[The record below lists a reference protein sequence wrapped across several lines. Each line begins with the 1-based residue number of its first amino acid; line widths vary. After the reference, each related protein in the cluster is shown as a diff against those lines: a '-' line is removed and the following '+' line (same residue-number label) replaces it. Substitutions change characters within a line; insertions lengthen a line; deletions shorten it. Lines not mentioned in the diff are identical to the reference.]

1 MYDPQGIFVSAY
13 WISMVLYLVLVGT
26 IHRILPQVEGLP
38 DFRMS
43 RASPA
48 YRWLPLYVH
57 TLVAFMPL
65 VNVIL
70 LCVTVFLIARSV
82 YKHYL
87 GKKNG
92 DSFPIPPL

>member
-1 MYDPQGIFVSAY
+1 MHGAENFFVTAY
-13 WISMVLYLVLVGT
+13 WTSLVVYLVIVFNT
-26 IHRILPQVEGLP
+26 HRVLPHIADLP

-48 YRWLPLYVH
+48 YRWLPLYLH

-70 LCVTVFLIARSV
+70 LCVTVFIIAKGV

-87 GKKNG
+87 GKKDGEN
-92 DSFPIPPL
+92 FPLS